1 MPHGG
6 RPILAGAVVAALLTT
21 LAPAATASPGGS
33 STGSM
38 TGTGAG
44 IAAGATGS
52 GLSVPVAPDAP
63 VSTTTL
69 ALSARVDT
77 ASRAALALPV
87 EVDDEHAGQAGR
99 LAVLTP
105 ARATTD
111 FDVVGVTWDQGVDVG
126 RVLVRTRHDDAWSG
140 WTELEIDPEAP
151 DAGTAEAKAA
161 RPGTTPYV
169 RTGADGLQVR
179 VETASGIAPTG
190 LAATLV
196 DAGVEDLADAKV
208 TTAPDAAAAEASAAA
223 QDVDDVEAAATA
235 GVSPARLRPAL
246 VTREQWHADE
256 SIRKAI
262 DWSSTIQA
270 AVVHHTVNANTYS
283 RAQAPAL
290 VRGIYE
296 YHVKGRG
303 WSDVG
308 YHFLVDRFGTVYEGR
323 KGSID
328 KIPLGVHSGGFN
340 TNTIGIAIIGEFT
353 GSAPP
358 DAAMRSVAQVAAW
371 KLATFARDPLGT
383 TVLTARE
390 GSTHP
395 VRKPGWTG
403 SLPVIMG
410 HRDVASTAC
419 PGQKTYDRLST
430 IRSYAADQVNRVVSR
445 GAVTWATPGS
455 AVVAQAYNASTTAWT
470 ATVRSA
476 CAGGVVRT
484 LSGKGRGWVD
494 VAWDGN
500 RDSGSRASAGIYKIT
515 TTRHGLSDSV
525 WVERLP
531 SGGAGKETC
540 GLSRW
545 GGADRW
551 GTAVALGGA
560 RSSGSDEVVIVA
572 GTQASIVDGLVAGP
586 FARSRNAPVLLSA
599 RDALPAATRDEI
611 LRRSPSKVWL
621 VGGTG
626 VLSTAL
632 SRELRRLGVDD
643 VQRLA
648 GDDRY
653 GTAAAVA
660 RAMPASSQVVLAS
673 GEQAHLVD
681 AAAAGGAAA
690 GTKQPVLLTTRKKL
704 PTPTRSAI
712 IDRKVTRTTIVGGTG
727 AVSEATAEQVEFVT
741 KGKVVRYAGDDR
753 YGTALATAQGFA
765 SRVGTSRVVVAAGK
779 DAHLIDSVT
788 AGALARLVVLVPGA
802 SGHTDVQRWLTSVGT
817 KDLDLAG
824 GPGAITP
831 ATARLLIGAVR

>member
-21 LAPAATASPGGS
+21 LAPAASAAPSPAAR
-33 STGSM
+33 
-38 TGTGAG
+38 GTTTRV
-44 IAAGATGS
+44 AT

-63 VSTTTL
+63 VTTTTIP
-69 ALSARVDT
+69 LSSTVDT
-77 ASRAALALPV
+77 ASRASLGLPV
-87 EVDDEHAGQAGR
+87 EIDEEHAGTVGR

-111 FDVVGVTWDQGVDVG
+111 FDLVGVTWDEGADVE
-126 RVLVRTRHDDAWSG
+126 RVLVRTRHDDAWSS

-151 DAGTAEAKAA
+151 DAGTAEARGA

-179 VETASGIAPTG
+179 VETPTGIPPTG

-208 TTAPDAAAAEASAAA
+208 SMAPDAAGVAVGTAGEAAP
-223 QDVDDVEAAATA
+223 AATA
-235 GVSPARLRPAL
+235 GVSPASLRPAL
-246 VTREQWHADE
+246 VTREQWKADE

-283 RAQAPAL
+283 KAQAPAL

-353 GSAPP
+353 GTVPP
-358 DAAMRSVAQVAAW
+358 DEALRSVAQVAAW
-371 KLATFARDPLGT
+371 KLATFVRDPLGT

-395 VRKPGWTG
+395 VRKPGWKG

-419 PGQKTYDRLST
+419 PGQKTYDRLGT
-430 IRSYAADQVNRVVSR
+430 IRTYAGQQVDRVASR
-445 GAVTWATPGS
+445 GVVTWANPGTP
-455 AVVAQAYNASTTAWT
+455 VVAQAYSAATTSWT
-470 ATVRSA
+470 ATVQSA
-476 CAGGVVRT
+476 CAGSVVRT
-484 LSGKGRGWVD
+484 FSGKGRGWFD
-494 VAWDGN
+494 VAWDGK
-500 RDSGSRASAGIYKIT
+500 RDSGANASAGVYKIT
-515 TTRHGLSDSV
+515 TTRHGVSDAV

-531 SGGAGKETC
+531 SGGAGKEIC

-545 GGADRW
+545 GGLDRW
-551 GTAVALGGA
+551 ATAVALAGA
-560 RSSGSDEVVIVA
+560 RSSTSDEVVLVA

-586 FARSRNAPVLLSA
+586 FARSRKAPVLLSA

-611 LRRSPSKVWL
+611 KRRAPKTVWL

-632 SRELRRLGVDD
+632 SDELRRLGVGD
-643 VQRLA
+643 VKRLA

-653 GTAAAVA
+653 ETAAAVA
-660 RAMPASSQVVLAS
+660 RAMPATSQVLLAS

-690 GTKQPVLLTTRKKL
+690 ATKQPILLTVRKKL
-704 PTPTRSAI
+704 PPSTRSTI
-712 IDRKVTRTTIVGGTG
+712 IDRGITRTTIVGGPG
-727 AVSEATAEQVEFVT
+727 AVSEATAEQVKFVT
-741 KGKVVRYAGDDR
+741 KGTVVRYAGDDR
-753 YGTALATAQGFA
+753 YGTALATARGFA
-765 SRVGTSRVVVAAGK
+765 ERVGTSRVVVAAGK

-802 SGHTDVQRWLTSVGT
+802 SGHTEVQRWLTSAGT

>member
-1 MPHGG
+1 MRPRRARVPQAVG
-6 RPILAGAVVAALLTT
+6 RPLLAGAVATALVVT
-21 LAPAATASPGGS
+21 LAPAVSAAPPLSTADGS
-33 STGSM
+33 TSF
-38 TGTGAG
+38 
-44 IAAGATGS
+44 
-52 GLSVPVAPDAP
+52 VPLAPDAP
-63 VSTTTL
+63 VSTTTVPL
-69 ALSARVDT
+69 AAGVDAT
-77 ASRAALALPV
+77 SRASLALPV
-87 EVDDEHAGQAGR
+87 EIDEEHAGHAGR

-111 FDVVGVTWDQGVDVG
+111 FDVVGVTWATGADVE
-126 RVLVRTRHDDAWSG
+126 RVLVRTRHDDAWSS
-140 WTELEIDPEAP
+140 WAELEIDPEAP
-151 DAGTAEAKAA
+151 DAGTAEAAHA

-196 DAGVEDLADAKV
+196 DAGVEDLADATV
-208 TTAPDAAAAEASAAA
+208 SSVPDTAARATAEVEDGSELE
-223 QDVDDVEAAATA
+223 DGTEEGVEAASA
-235 GVSPARLRPAL
+235 GVSPSRLRPAL
-246 VTREQWHADE
+246 VTRAQWRADE
-256 SIRKAI
+256 SIRKPI

-270 AVVHHTVNANTYS
+270 AVVHHTVNANGYS

-328 KIPLGVHSGGFN
+328 QIPLGVHSGGFN
-340 TNTIGIAIIGEFT
+340 TNTIGIAIIGDFT
-353 GSAPP
+353 GSTPP
-358 DAAMRSVAQVAAW
+358 DAALRSVAQVAAW

-419 PGQKTYDRLST
+419 PGQRTYDRLGT
-430 IRSYAADQVNRVVSR
+430 IRSYAADQVQRVESR
-445 GAVTWATPGS
+445 GRTTWASPGDP
-455 AVVAQAYNASTTAWT
+455 VVAQAYNASTTSWT

-476 CAGGVVRT
+476 CSGTVVRR
-484 LSGKGRGWVD
+484 LSGSGRGWVD

-500 RDSGSRASAGIYKIT
+500 RDSGARAPAGIYRIT
-515 TTRHGLSDSV
+515 TTRHGLTDTV

-531 SGGAGKETC
+531 SGGYGKETC

-545 GGADRW
+545 GGSDRW
-551 GTAVALGGA
+551 ATAVALGGA
-560 RSSGSDEVVIVA
+560 GSSSSDEVVLVA

-586 FARSRNAPVLLSA
+586 FAASRKAPVLLSA
-599 RDALPAATRDEI
+599 RDALPAATRAEI
-611 LRRSPSKVWL
+611 IARAPSRVWL

-626 VLSTAL
+626 VLGTAL

-643 VQRLA
+643 VERLA

-653 GTAAAVA
+653 ATAAAVA
-660 RAMPASSQVVLAS
+660 RAMPASSQAVLAS

-690 GTKQPVLLTTRKKL
+690 ATDQPVLLTTRKKL
-704 PTPTRSAI
+704 PTATRSAI
-712 IDRKVTRTTIVGGTG
+712 IARKVTRTTIVGGTG
-727 AVSEATAEQVEFVT
+727 AVSGATSEQVEFVT
-741 KGKVVRYAGDDR
+741 KGTVVRYAGDDR
-753 YGTALATAQGFA
+753 YGTALETAKGFA
-765 SRVGTSRVVVAAGK
+765 DRVGTSRVVVAAGK

-788 AGALARLVVLVPGA
+788 AGALGRLVVLVPGA
-802 SGHTDVQRWLTSVGT
+802 SSHTAVPSWLTSVGT
-817 KDLDLAG
+817 TNLDLAG

>member
-1 MPHGG
+1 MPN
-6 RPILAGAVVAALLTT
+6 RSRALLACAVAAALLTP
-21 LAPAATASPGGS
+21 LAPAATAA
-33 STGSM
+33 T
-38 TGTGAG
+38 
-44 IAAGATGS
+44 AAPSATQAAATPT
-52 GLSVPVAPDAP
+52 VPVAPGAP
-63 VSTTTL
+63 VSTTTVPL
-69 ALSARVDT
+69 AGGVDS
-77 ASRAALALPV
+77 ASRAALSLPV
-87 EVDDEHAGQAGR
+87 EVDPEGPGHVGR

-105 ARATTD
+105 ARATSD
-111 FDVVGVTWDQGVDVG
+111 FDVVGVTWEPGVEVE
-126 RVLVRTRHDDAWSG
+126 RVLVRTRQDGTWSS

-151 DAGTAEAKAA
+151 EVGTAEAARA

-169 RTGADGLQVR
+169 RTCADGLQVR
-179 VETASGIAPTG
+179 VETASGVAPVG

-196 DAGVEDLADAKV
+196 DAGVADLADAPV
-208 TTAPDAAAAEASAAA
+208 TTVPDAAAGTAGALEGVTGSAG
-223 QDVDDVEAAATA
+223 DVEAAATA
-235 GVSPARLRPAL
+235 GISPSRLRPAL
-246 VTREQWHADE
+246 VTRAQWRADE
-256 SIRKAI
+256 SIRQPI

-270 AVVHHTVNANTYS
+270 AVVHHTVNANDYS

-290 VRGIYE
+290 VRAIYE

-340 TNTIGIAIIGEFT
+340 TNTIGVAIIGEFT
-353 GSAPP
+353 GTAPP

-371 KLATFARDPLGT
+371 KLATFGRDPLGT

-395 VRKPGWTG
+395 VRKPGWKG
-403 SLPVIMG
+403 SLPVVMG

-419 PGQKTYDRLST
+419 PGQKTYDRLDT
-430 IRSYAADQVNRVVSR
+430 IRTYAANQVQRVASR
-445 GAVTWATPGS
+445 GAVTWATPGDP
-455 AVVAQAYNASTTAWT
+455 VVAQAYSAKTATWT

-476 CAGGVVRT
+476 CSGGVVRSLT
-484 LSGKGRGWVD
+484 GKGRGWVD
-494 VAWDGN
+494 VAWDGK
-500 RDSGSRASAGIYKIT
+500 RDSGSRASAGIYKVSI
-515 TTRHGLSDSV
+515 TRHGLTDSV

-545 GGADRW
+545 GGLDRW
-551 GTAVALGGA
+551 GTAVALGRA
-560 RSSGSDEVVIVA
+560 ASSTSQEVVVVA

-586 FARSRNAPVLLSA
+586 FAASRNAPVLLSA

-611 LRRSPSKVWL
+611 RRRAPSKVWL

-626 VLSTAL
+626 VLGTAL
-632 SRELRRLGVDD
+632 SRELRALGVQD

-653 GTAAAVA
+653 ETAAAVA
-660 RAMPASSQVVLAS
+660 RAMPDSSRAVLAS

-690 GTKQPVLLTTRKKL
+690 ATDQPVLLTTRKKL
-704 PTPTRSAI
+704 PSATRSTI
-712 IDRKVTRTTIVGGTG
+712 IDRQVTRTTIVGGTA
-727 AVSEATAEQVEFVT
+727 AVAEATAEQVRFVT
-741 KGKVVRYAGDDR
+741 KGTVVRYAGDDR
-753 YGTALATAQGFA
+753 YATALAVARGFA
-765 SRVGTSRVVVAAGK
+765 ERVGTSRVVVAAGT
-779 DAHLIDSVT
+779 DAHLVDSVT
-788 AGALARLVVLVPGA
+788 AGALGRLVVLVPGTA
-802 SGHTDVQRWLTSVGT
+802 GHDDVQRWLTSVGT
-817 KDLDLAG
+817 SDLDLAG

-831 ATARLLIGAVR
+831 ATARLLIGALR